1 MKLKRVV
8 YSKKMLKEDTAVSTS
23 YVTSVQ
29 NNKFQEVTITPSE
42 CRKSVRAFSRMKKN
56 TKV

>member
-8 YSKKMLKEDTAVSTS
+8 YSKKMLKEDSVVSQT

-42 CRKSVRAFSRMKKN
+42 CRKSVKSFSRIKKD